1 MILRDNK
8 DLKDSENL
16 KDSKDLKDT
25 KDLKVLDKTYW
36 PSQIELG

>member
-16 KDSKDLKDT
+16 KDSKDLK
-25 KDLKVLDKTYW
+25 VLDKTYW
-36 PSQIELG
+36 PSQIESY